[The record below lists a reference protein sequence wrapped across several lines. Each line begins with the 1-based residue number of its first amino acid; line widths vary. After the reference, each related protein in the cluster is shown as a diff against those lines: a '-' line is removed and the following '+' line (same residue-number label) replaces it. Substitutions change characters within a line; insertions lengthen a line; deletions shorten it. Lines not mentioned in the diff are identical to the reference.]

1 MVLVLKLYEQI
12 KDIKVYLPAHYI
24 QSRKEISY
32 DEALSLADAPI
43 NQLISAAD
51 EIRKHFCSNIFDI
64 CSIINAKSGK
74 CSENCKFCAQ
84 SAHYKTNISEY
95 PLLDKEKIVKNALYM
110 AEKGVLRFSIVT
122 SGKALTDIDVEIL
135 AETIKEIKSKSNIS
149 ICASLGLLSDENF
162 KKLKDAGLE
171 RVHNNLETSKNFFSS
186 VCTTHTFDDKIN
198 ALKAAVK
205 SGLSVCS
212 GGIIGLGERIQDRID
227 LAFSLKE
234 LGIKSIP
241 LNILSPVKG
250 TPYEN
255 NKPLSE
261 EEILRTT
268 AIFRF
273 ILPNAFIRL
282 AGGRSYLSDKGKKA
296 FLSGANAAITGDMLT
311 TYGISVDTDMQIIK
325 ETGYVVELIK

>member
-1 MVLVLKLYEQI
+1 MINKI
-12 KDIKVYLPAHYI
+12 KDKI
-24 QSRKEISY
+24 ISGEKITY
-32 DEALSLADAPI
+32 NEALSLIETPL
-43 NQLISAAD
+43 NELLEAAD

-95 PLLDKEKIVKNALYM
+95 PLLDKETIIKNALYM

-122 SGKALTDIDVEIL
+122 SGRALTDNDVEIL
-135 AETIKEIKSKSNIS
+135 ADTIKEIKSKSNIS
-149 ICASLGLLSDENF
+149 ICASLGLLTDENF

-198 ALKAAVK
+198 ALKAALK

-212 GGIIGLGERIQDRID
+212 GGIIGLGESMQDRID

-234 LGIKSIP
+234 LGIKSVP

-261 EEILRTT
+261 EEILKTIS
-268 AIFRF
+268 IFRF
-273 ILPNAFIRL
+273 ILPDAFIRL
-282 AGGRSYLSDKGKKA
+282 AGGRALLSDKGKKA

-325 ETGYVVELIK
+325 ETGYIVELIK

>member
-1 MVLVLKLYEQI
+1 MINKLKDKILSGYNI
-12 KDIKVYLPAHYI
+12 TYN
-24 QSRKEISY
+24 
-32 DEALSLADAPI
+32 EALSLIETPL
-43 NQLISAAD
+43 NELLEAAD

-95 PLLDKEKIVKNALYM
+95 PLLDKETIIKNALYM

-122 SGKALTDIDVEIL
+122 SGKALTDKDVEIL
-135 AETIKEIKSKSNIS
+135 ADTIKEIKSKSNIS
-149 ICASLGLLSDENF
+149 ICASLGLLTDENF

-171 RVHNNLETSKNFFSS
+171 RVHNNLETSENFFSS

-198 ALKAAVK
+198 ALKTALQ

-212 GGIIGLGERIQDRID
+212 GGIIGLGESMQDRID

-234 LGIKSIP
+234 LGIKSVP

-255 NKPLSE
+255 NKPLNE
-261 EEILRTT
+261 EEILKTIS
-268 AIFRF
+268 IFRF
-273 ILPNAFIRL
+273 ILPDAFIRL
-282 AGGRSYLSDKGKKA
+282 AGGRALLSDKGKKA

-325 ETGYVVELIK
+325 ETGYIVELIK

>member
-1 MVLVLKLYEQI
+1 MINKLKDKILSGYNI
-12 KDIKVYLPAHYI
+12 TYN
-24 QSRKEISY
+24 
-32 DEALSLADAPI
+32 EALSLIETPL
-43 NQLISAAD
+43 NELLEAAD

-95 PLLDKEKIVKNALYM
+95 PLLDKEKIVENALYM

-122 SGKALTDIDVEIL
+122 SGKALTDKDVEIL
-135 AETIKEIKSKSNIS
+135 ADTIKEIKSKSNIS
-149 ICASLGLLSDENF
+149 ICASLGLLTDENF

-171 RVHNNLETSKNFFSS
+171 RVHNNLESSKNFFSS

-198 ALKAAVK
+198 ALKVALQ

-212 GGIIGLGERIQDRID
+212 GGIIGLGESMQDRID

-234 LGIKSIP
+234 LGIKSVP

-261 EEILRTT
+261 EEILKTIS
-268 AIFRF
+268 IFRF
-273 ILPNAFIRL
+273 ILPDAFIRL
-282 AGGRSYLSDKGKKA
+282 AGGRALLSDKGKKA

-325 ETGYVVELIK
+325 ETGYIVELIK

>member
-1 MVLVLKLYEQI
+1 MINKLKDKILSGYNI
-12 KDIKVYLPAHYI
+12 TYN
-24 QSRKEISY
+24 
-32 DEALSLADAPI
+32 EALSLIETPL
-43 NQLISAAD
+43 NELLEAAD

-95 PLLDKEKIVKNALYM
+95 PLLDKEKIVENALYM

-122 SGKALTDIDVEIL
+122 SGKALTDKDVEIL
-135 AETIKEIKSKSNIS
+135 ADTIKEIKSKSNIS
-149 ICASLGLLSDENF
+149 ICASLGLLTDENF

-171 RVHNNLETSKNFFSS
+171 RVHNNLETSENFFSS

-198 ALKAAVK
+198 ALKAALQ

-212 GGIIGLGERIQDRID
+212 GGIIGLGESMQDRID

-234 LGIKSIP
+234 LGIKSVP

-261 EEILRTT
+261 EEILKTI

-273 ILPNAFIRL
+273 ILPDAFIRL
-282 AGGRSYLSDKGKKA
+282 AGGRALLSDKGKKA

-325 ETGYVVELIK
+325 ETGYIVELIK

>member
-1 MVLVLKLYEQI
+1 MINKI
-12 KDIKVYLPAHYI
+12 KDKI
-24 QSRKEISY
+24 ISGEKITY
-32 DEALSLADAPI
+32 NEALLLINAP
-43 NQLISAAD
+43 LKELLKAAD
-51 EIRKHFCSNIFDI
+51 EIRKHFCSNIFDV

-84 SAHYKTNISEY
+84 SAHYQTNINEY
-95 PLLDKEKIVKNALYM
+95 PLLDKDTIVKNALYM

-122 SGKALTDIDVEIL
+122 SGKTLTDKDVEIL
-135 AETIKEIKSKSNIS
+135 AETIKEIKLKSNIS
-149 ICASLGLLSDENF
+149 ICASLGLLTDENF

-171 RVHNNLETSKNFFSS
+171 RVHNNLEASKNFFPD
-186 VCTTHTFDDKIN
+186 VCTTHTFDDKVN
-198 ALKAAVK
+198 ALKAALK

-212 GGIIGLGERIQDRID
+212 GGIIGLGESMQDRID

-234 LGIKSIP
+234 LGIKSVP
-241 LNILSPVKG
+241 VNILSPVKG

-261 EEILRTT
+261 EEILKTI

-273 ILPNAFIRL
+273 ILPDAFIRL
-282 AGGRSYLSDKGKKA
+282 AGGRIHLSDKGKKA

-325 ETGYVVELIK
+325 ETGYIVELIN

>member
-1 MVLVLKLYEQI
+1 MTNKLKDKILSGYNI
-12 KDIKVYLPAHYI
+12 TYN
-24 QSRKEISY
+24 
-32 DEALSLADAPI
+32 EALSLIETPL
-43 NQLISAAD
+43 NELLEAAD

-95 PLLDKEKIVKNALYM
+95 PLLDKEKIVENALYM

-122 SGKALTDIDVEIL
+122 SGKALTDKDVEIL
-135 AETIKEIKSKSNIS
+135 ADTIKEIKSKSNIS
-149 ICASLGLLSDENF
+149 ICASLGLLTDENF

-198 ALKAAVK
+198 ALKAALK

-212 GGIIGLGERIQDRID
+212 GGIIGLGESMQDRID

-234 LGIKSIP
+234 LGIKSVP

-261 EEILRTT
+261 EEILKTIS
-268 AIFRF
+268 IFRF
-273 ILPNAFIRL
+273 ILPDAFIRL
-282 AGGRSYLSDKGKKA
+282 AGGRALLSDKGKKA

-325 ETGYVVELIK
+325 ETGYIVELIK

>member
-1 MVLVLKLYEQI
+1 MINKI
-12 KDIKVYLPAHYI
+12 KDKI
-24 QSRKEISY
+24 ISGEKITY
-32 DEALSLADAPI
+32 NEALLLIDAP
-43 NQLISAAD
+43 LKELLKAAD
-51 EIRKHFCSNIFDI
+51 EIRKHFCSNIFDV

-84 SAHYKTNISEY
+84 SAHYQTNINEY
-95 PLLDKEKIVKNALYM
+95 PLLDKDTIVKNALYM

-122 SGKALTDIDVEIL
+122 SGKALTDKDVEIL

-149 ICASLGLLSDENF
+149 ICASLGLLTDENF

-171 RVHNNLETSKNFFSS
+171 RVHNNLETSKNFFPD
-186 VCTTHTFDDKIN
+186 VCTTHTFDDKVD
-198 ALKAAVK
+198 ALKAALK

-212 GGIIGLGERIQDRID
+212 GGIIGLGESMQDRID

-234 LGIKSIP
+234 LGIKSVP
-241 LNILSPVKG
+241 VNILSPVKG

-261 EEILRTT
+261 EEILKTI

-273 ILPNAFIRL
+273 ILPDAFIRL
-282 AGGRSYLSDKGKKA
+282 AGGRIHLSDKGKKA

-325 ETGYVVELIK
+325 ETGYIVELIN

>member
-1 MVLVLKLYEQI
+1 MINKI
-12 KDIKVYLPAHYI
+12 KDKI
-24 QSRKEISY
+24 ISGEKITY
-32 DEALSLADAPI
+32 NEALLLTDAP
-43 NQLISAAD
+43 LKELLKAAD
-51 EIRKHFCSNIFDI
+51 EIRKHFCSNIFDV

-84 SAHYKTNISEY
+84 SAHYQTNINEY
-95 PLLDKEKIVKNALYM
+95 PLLDKDTIVKNALYM

-122 SGKALTDIDVEIL
+122 SGKALTDKDVEIL

-149 ICASLGLLSDENF
+149 ICASLGLLTDENF

-171 RVHNNLETSKNFFSS
+171 RVHNNLEASKNFFPD
-186 VCTTHTFDDKIN
+186 VCTTHTFDDKVD
-198 ALKAAVK
+198 ALKAALK

-212 GGIIGLGERIQDRID
+212 GGIIGLGESMQDRID

-234 LGIKSIP
+234 LGIKSVP
-241 LNILSPVKG
+241 VNILSPVKG

-261 EEILRTT
+261 EEILKTI

-273 ILPNAFIRL
+273 ILPDAFIRL
-282 AGGRSYLSDKGKKA
+282 AGGRIHLSDKGKKA

-325 ETGYVVELIK
+325 ETGYIVELIN

>member
-1 MVLVLKLYEQI
+1 MINKLKDKILSGYNI
-12 KDIKVYLPAHYI
+12 TYN
-24 QSRKEISY
+24 
-32 DEALSLADAPI
+32 EALSLIETPL
-43 NQLISAAD
+43 NELLEAAD

-95 PLLDKEKIVKNALYM
+95 PLLDKETIIKNALYM

-122 SGKALTDIDVEIL
+122 SGKALTDNDVEIL
-135 AETIKEIKSKSNIS
+135 ADTIKEIKSKSNIS
-149 ICASLGLLSDENF
+149 ICASLGLLTDENF

-171 RVHNNLETSKNFFSS
+171 RVHNNLESSKNFFSS

-198 ALKAAVK
+198 ALKAALQ

-212 GGIIGLGERIQDRID
+212 GGIIGLGESMQDRID

-234 LGIKSIP
+234 LGIKSVP

-261 EEILRTT
+261 EEILKTIS
-268 AIFRF
+268 IFRF
-273 ILPNAFIRL
+273 ILPDAFIRL
-282 AGGRSYLSDKGKKA
+282 AGGRALLSDKGKKA

-325 ETGYVVELIK
+325 ETGYIVELIK

>member
-1 MVLVLKLYEQI
+1 MINKLKDKILSGYNI
-12 KDIKVYLPAHYI
+12 TYN
-24 QSRKEISY
+24 
-32 DEALSLADAPI
+32 EALSLIETPL
-43 NQLISAAD
+43 NELLEAAD

-95 PLLDKEKIVKNALYM
+95 PLLDKETIIKNALYM

-122 SGKALTDIDVEIL
+122 SGKALTDKDVEIL
-135 AETIKEIKSKSNIS
+135 ADTIKEIKSKSNIS
-149 ICASLGLLSDENF
+149 ICASLGLLTDENF

-171 RVHNNLETSKNFFSS
+171 RVHNNLETSENFFSS

-198 ALKAAVK
+198 ALKAALQ

-212 GGIIGLGERIQDRID
+212 GGIIGLGESMQDRIN

-234 LGIKSIP
+234 LGIKSVP
-241 LNILSPVKG
+241 VNILSPVKG

-261 EEILRTT
+261 EEILKTIS
-268 AIFRF
+268 IFRF
-273 ILPNAFIRL
+273 ILPDAFIRL
-282 AGGRSYLSDKGKKA
+282 AGGRALLSDKGKKA

-325 ETGYVVELIK
+325 ETGYIVELIK

>member
-1 MVLVLKLYEQI
+1 MMVSKI
-12 KDIKVYLPAHYI
+12 KDRV
-24 QSRKEISY
+24 ISGENITHN
-32 DEALSLADAPI
+32 EALSLIEAPL
-43 NQLISAAD
+43 NQLLDAAD
-51 EIRKHFCSNIFDI
+51 KIRKHFCGNIFDV

-84 SAHYKTNISEY
+84 SAHYKTNIDEY
-95 PLLDKEKIVKNALYM
+95 PLLDKDTIIKNALYM

-122 SGKALTDIDVEIL
+122 SGKALTDRDVEIL
-135 AETIKEIKSKSNIS
+135 AETIREIKLKSDIS
-149 ICASLGLLSDENF
+149 ICASLGLLTDENF

-171 RVHNNLETSKNFFSS
+171 RVHNNLETARNFFPN

-198 ALKAAVK
+198 VLKAALK

-212 GGIIGLGERIQDRID
+212 GGIIGLGESMQNRID
-227 LAFSLKE
+227 LAFSLAE
-234 LGIKSIP
+234 LGIKSVP

-250 TPYEN
+250 TPYEY

-261 EEILRTT
+261 EEILKTT

-273 ILPNAFIRL
+273 ILPSAFIRL
-282 AGGRSYLSDKGKKA
+282 AGGRSHLSDKGRKA

-311 TYGISVDTDMQIIK
+311 TCGISVDTDMQIIK
-325 ETGYVVELIK
+325 ETGYVVRLINE

>member
-1 MVLVLKLYEQI
+1 MINKLKDKILSGYNI
-12 KDIKVYLPAHYI
+12 TYN
-24 QSRKEISY
+24 
-32 DEALSLADAPI
+32 EALSLIETPS
-43 NQLISAAD
+43 NELLEAAD

-95 PLLDKEKIVKNALYM
+95 PLLDKEKIVENALYM

-122 SGKALTDIDVEIL
+122 SGKALTDNDVEIL
-135 AETIKEIKSKSNIS
+135 AGTIKEIKSKSNIS
-149 ICASLGLLSDENF
+149 ICASLGLLTDENF

-198 ALKAAVK
+198 ALKAALQ

-212 GGIIGLGERIQDRID
+212 GGIIGLGESMQDRID

-234 LGIKSIP
+234 LGIKSVP

-261 EEILRTT
+261 EEILKTIS
-268 AIFRF
+268 IFRF
-273 ILPNAFIRL
+273 ILPDAFIRL
-282 AGGRSYLSDKGKKA
+282 AGGRALLSDKGKKA

-325 ETGYVVELIK
+325 ETGYIVELIK

>member
-1 MVLVLKLYEQI
+1 MINKI
-12 KDIKVYLPAHYI
+12 KDKI
-24 QSRKEISY
+24 ISGEKITY
-32 DEALSLADAPI
+32 NEALLLTDAP
-43 NQLISAAD
+43 LKELLKAAD
-51 EIRKHFCSNIFDI
+51 EIRKHFCSNIFDV

-84 SAHYKTNISEY
+84 SAHYQTNINEY
-95 PLLDKEKIVKNALYM
+95 PLLDKDTIVKNALYM

-122 SGKALTDIDVEIL
+122 SGKALTDKDVEIL
-135 AETIKEIKSKSNIS
+135 AETIKEIKLKSNIS
-149 ICASLGLLSDENF
+149 ICASLGLLTDENF

-171 RVHNNLETSKNFFSS
+171 RVHNNLEASKNFFPD
-186 VCTTHTFDDKIN
+186 VCTTHTFDDKVN
-198 ALKAAVK
+198 ALKAALK

-212 GGIIGLGERIQDRID
+212 GGIIGLGESMQDRID

-234 LGIKSIP
+234 LGIKSVP
-241 LNILSPVKG
+241 VNILSPVKG

-261 EEILRTT
+261 EEILKTI

-273 ILPNAFIRL
+273 ILPDAFIRL
-282 AGGRSYLSDKGKKA
+282 AGGRIHLSDKGKKA

-325 ETGYVVELIK
+325 ETGYIVELIN

>member
-1 MVLVLKLYEQI
+1 MINKI
-12 KDIKVYLPAHYI
+12 KDKI
-24 QSRKEISY
+24 ISGEKITY
-32 DEALSLADAPI
+32 NEALLLTDAP
-43 NQLISAAD
+43 LKELLKAAD
-51 EIRKHFCSNIFDI
+51 EIRKHFCSNIFDV

-84 SAHYKTNISEY
+84 SAHYQTNINEY
-95 PLLDKEKIVKNALYM
+95 PLLDKDTIVKNALYM

-122 SGKALTDIDVEIL
+122 SGKALTDKDVEIL

-149 ICASLGLLSDENF
+149 ICASLGLLTDENF

-171 RVHNNLETSKNFFSS
+171 RVHNNLEASKNFFPD
-186 VCTTHTFDDKIN
+186 VCTTHTFDDKVD
-198 ALKAAVK
+198 ALKAALK

-212 GGIIGLGERIQDRID
+212 GGIIGLGESMQDRID

-234 LGIKSIP
+234 LGIKSVP
-241 LNILSPVKG
+241 VNILSPVKG

-261 EEILRTT
+261 EEILKTI

-273 ILPNAFIRL
+273 ILPDTFIRL
-282 AGGRSYLSDKGKKA
+282 AGGRIHLSDKGKKA

-325 ETGYVVELIK
+325 ETGYIVELIN

>member
-1 MVLVLKLYEQI
+1 MINKLKDKILSGYNI
-12 KDIKVYLPAHYI
+12 TYN
-24 QSRKEISY
+24 
-32 DEALSLADAPI
+32 EALSLIETPL
-43 NQLISAAD
+43 NELLEAAD

-95 PLLDKEKIVKNALYM
+95 PLLDKEKIVENALYM

-122 SGKALTDIDVEIL
+122 SGKALTDNDVEIL
-135 AETIKEIKSKSNIS
+135 ADTIKEIKSKSNIS
-149 ICASLGLLSDENF
+149 ICASLGLLTDENF

-171 RVHNNLETSKNFFSS
+171 RVHNNLETSENFFSS

-198 ALKAAVK
+198 ALKAALQ

-212 GGIIGLGERIQDRID
+212 GGIIGLGESMQDRID

-234 LGIKSIP
+234 LGIKSVP
-241 LNILSPVKG
+241 VNILSPVKG

-261 EEILRTT
+261 EEILKTIS
-268 AIFRF
+268 IFRF
-273 ILPNAFIRL
+273 ILPDAFIRL
-282 AGGRSYLSDKGKKA
+282 AGGRALLSDKGKKA

-325 ETGYVVELIK
+325 ETGYIVELIK

>member
-1 MVLVLKLYEQI
+1 MINKI
-12 KDIKVYLPAHYI
+12 KDKI
-24 QSRKEISY
+24 ISGEKITY
-32 DEALSLADAPI
+32 NEALLLTDAP
-43 NQLISAAD
+43 LKELLKAAD
-51 EIRKHFCSNIFDI
+51 EIRKHFCSNIFDV

-84 SAHYKTNISEY
+84 SAHYQTNINEY
-95 PLLDKEKIVKNALYM
+95 PLLDKDTIVKNALYM

-122 SGKALTDIDVEIL
+122 SGKALTDKDVEIL

-149 ICASLGLLSDENF
+149 ICASLGLLTDENF

-171 RVHNNLETSKNFFSS
+171 RVHNNLEASKNFFPD
-186 VCTTHTFDDKIN
+186 VCTTHTFDDKVN
-198 ALKAAVK
+198 ALKAALK

-212 GGIIGLGERIQDRID
+212 GGIIGLGESMQDRID

-234 LGIKSIP
+234 LGIKSVP
-241 LNILSPVKG
+241 VNILSPVKG

-261 EEILRTT
+261 EEILKTI

-273 ILPNAFIRL
+273 ILPDAFIRL
-282 AGGRSYLSDKGKKA
+282 AGGRIHLSDKGKKA

-325 ETGYVVELIK
+325 ETGYIVELIN

>member
-1 MVLVLKLYEQI
+1 MMINNI
-12 KDIKVYLPAHYI
+12 KDKI
-24 QSRKEISY
+24 ISGENITY
-32 DEALSLADAPI
+32 DEALSLLDAPL
-43 NQLISAAD
+43 NQLIEAAND
-51 EIRKHFCSNIFDI
+51 IRKHFCSNIFDI

-84 SAHYKTNISEY
+84 SAHYKTNINEY
-95 PLLDKEKIVKNALYM
+95 PLLDKDEIVKNALYM

-122 SGKALTDIDVEIL
+122 SGKALTDKDVDIL

-149 ICASLGLLSDENF
+149 ICASLGLLTDENF

-198 ALKAAVK
+198 ALKAALK
-205 SGLSVCS
+205 SDLSVCS
-212 GGIIGLGERIQDRID
+212 GGIIGLGESMQDRID

-234 LGIKSIP
+234 LGIKSVP

-268 AIFRF
+268 AVFRF
-273 ILPNAFIRL
+273 ILPDAFIRL
-282 AGGRSYLSDKGKKA
+282 AGGRSCLSDKGKKA

>member
-1 MVLVLKLYEQI
+1 MINKI
-12 KDIKVYLPAHYI
+12 KDKILSGYNITYN
-24 QSRKEISY
+24 
-32 DEALSLADAPI
+32 EALSLADA
-43 NQLISAAD
+43 QLNELLEAAD

-84 SAHYKTNISEY
+84 SAHYKTNINEY
-95 PLLDKEKIVKNALYM
+95 PLLDKEKIVENALYM

-122 SGKALTDIDVEIL
+122 SGKALTDKDVEIL
-135 AETIKEIKSKSNIS
+135 ADTIKEIKSKSNIS
-149 ICASLGLLSDENF
+149 ICASLGLLTDENF

-171 RVHNNLETSKNFFSS
+171 RVHNNLETSENFFSS

-198 ALKAAVK
+198 ALKAALK

-212 GGIIGLGERIQDRID
+212 GGIIGLGESMQDRID

-234 LGIKSIP
+234 LGIKSVP

-261 EEILRTT
+261 EEILKTIS
-268 AIFRF
+268 IFRF
-273 ILPNAFIRL
+273 ILPDAFIRL
-282 AGGRSYLSDKGKKA
+282 AGGRALLSDKGRKA

-325 ETGYVVELIK
+325 ETGYIVELIK

>member
-1 MVLVLKLYEQI
+1 MINKLKDKILSGYNI
-12 KDIKVYLPAHYI
+12 TYN
-24 QSRKEISY
+24 
-32 DEALSLADAPI
+32 EALSLIETPL
-43 NQLISAAD
+43 NELLEAAD

-95 PLLDKEKIVKNALYM
+95 PLLDKETIIKNALYM

-122 SGKALTDIDVEIL
+122 SGKALTDNDVEIL
-135 AETIKEIKSKSNIS
+135 ADTIKEIKSKSNIS
-149 ICASLGLLSDENF
+149 ICASLGLLTDENF

-171 RVHNNLETSKNFFSS
+171 RVHNNLETSENFFSS

-198 ALKAAVK
+198 ALKAALQ

-212 GGIIGLGERIQDRID
+212 GGIIGLGESMQDRID

-234 LGIKSIP
+234 LGIKSVP
-241 LNILSPVKG
+241 VNILSPVKG

-261 EEILRTT
+261 EEILKTIS
-268 AIFRF
+268 IFRF
-273 ILPNAFIRL
+273 ILPDAFIRL
-282 AGGRSYLSDKGKKA
+282 AGGRALLSDKGKKA

-325 ETGYVVELIK
+325 ETGYIVELIK

>member
-1 MVLVLKLYEQI
+1 MINKLKDKILSGCNITYN
-12 KDIKVYLPAHYI
+12 
-24 QSRKEISY
+24 
-32 DEALSLADAPI
+32 EALSLIETPL
-43 NQLISAAD
+43 NVLLEAAD

-95 PLLDKEKIVKNALYM
+95 PLLDKEKIVENALYM

-122 SGKALTDIDVEIL
+122 SGKALTDNDVEIL
-135 AETIKEIKSKSNIS
+135 ADTIKEIKSKSNIS
-149 ICASLGLLSDENF
+149 ICASLGLLTDENF

-198 ALKAAVK
+198 ALKAALQ

-212 GGIIGLGERIQDRID
+212 GGIIGLGESMQDRID

-234 LGIKSIP
+234 LGIKSVP

-261 EEILRTT
+261 EEILKTIS
-268 AIFRF
+268 IFRF
-273 ILPNAFIRL
+273 ILPDAFIRL
-282 AGGRSYLSDKGKKA
+282 AGGRSLLSDKGRKA

-325 ETGYVVELIK
+325 ETGYIVELIK

>member
-1 MVLVLKLYEQI
+1 MINKLKDKILSGYNI
-12 KDIKVYLPAHYI
+12 TYN
-24 QSRKEISY
+24 
-32 DEALSLADAPI
+32 EALSLIETPL
-43 NQLISAAD
+43 NELLEAAD

-95 PLLDKEKIVKNALYM
+95 PLLDKETIIKNALYM

-122 SGKALTDIDVEIL
+122 SGKALTDKDVEIL
-135 AETIKEIKSKSNIS
+135 ADTIKEIKSKSNIS
-149 ICASLGLLSDENF
+149 ICASLGLLTDENF

-171 RVHNNLETSKNFFSS
+171 RVHNNLETSENFFSS

-198 ALKAAVK
+198 ALKAALQ

-212 GGIIGLGERIQDRID
+212 GGIIGLGESMQDRID

-234 LGIKSIP
+234 LGIKSVP

-255 NKPLSE
+255 NKPGSE
-261 EEILRTT
+261 EELLKTIS
-268 AIFRF
+268 IFRF
-273 ILPNAFIRL
+273 ILPDAFIRL
-282 AGGRSYLSDKGKKA
+282 AGGRALLSDKGKKA

-325 ETGYVVELIK
+325 ETGYIVELIK